1 MRGVSRV
8 TGHHLATIA
17 RYYQLAGEHANL
29 LTATSLQDLGP
40 HRIELDEFWAF
51 VRKKPNIVRTPTT
64 RTVEIGG
71 RTRQSVAIRG

>member
-51 VRKKPNIVRTPTT
+51 VRKKTNIVRTPTT